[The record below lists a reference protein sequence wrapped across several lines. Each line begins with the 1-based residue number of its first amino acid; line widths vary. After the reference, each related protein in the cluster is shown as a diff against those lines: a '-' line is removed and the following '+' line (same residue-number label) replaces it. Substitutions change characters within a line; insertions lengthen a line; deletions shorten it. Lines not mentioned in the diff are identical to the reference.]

1 MKLFANTVFA
11 GTLLLCFTLPATA
24 QTTESLFHTVPRDHW
39 AYATLER
46 FERAGI
52 STGYPEGTF
61 RDKRLLARYEVALA
75 VQRVALTAFPPDA
88 RGGGALRKA
97 VLQKLNLAI
106 RPEAREVPRLIAEFT
121 PELKLLGTDTELL
134 QHQTEQRLSP
144 DPVTIPDTGARSKEY
159 EKGVKLAR
167 QEWKKGVT
175 VLYTGGFS
183 PALMVDKRL
192 GIPLSMAF
200 GCLVDEEMAGRAQGH
215 NEEVYRLIL
224 ERGLPTNSRVRWMGE
239 ILQPK
244 PLWADPTRARTPVPY
259 GGPAV
264 TSPDGRVTLR
274 LREGHDEQPPRLE
287 VSEKGAKPFQ
297 WGLHQL
303 DRQSPV
309 LTALWGPPGSHLL
322 FLRYREGRGGRG
334 GEVFQVVDTA
344 LGQSLNH
351 VYVPEPAS
359 SALTTDGKNKGD

>member
-1 MKLFANTVFA
+1 MKLFAYTVIA
-11 GTLLLCFTLPATA
+11 GSLLLGSGVPTSA
-24 QTTESLFHTVPRDHW
+24 QQAESPFEAVPREHW
-39 AYATLER
+39 VYTTLDQ
-46 FERAGI
+46 FERADV

-61 RDKRLLARYEVALA
+61 RGKRLLTRYEVALA
-75 VQRVALTAFPPDA
+75 VQRVATFVFQPDP
-88 RGGGALRKA
+88 RSGSVLRKA

-106 RPEAREVPRLIAEFT
+106 KPQAREVPRLIAEFT

-134 QHQTEQRLSP
+134 RSQIEKRLSP
-144 DPVTIPDTGARSKEY
+144 DPVTVPDTGVRSKEY

-167 QEWKKGVT
+167 QEWKKGET
-175 VLYTGGFS
+175 VLYCGGLS
-183 PALMVDKRL
+183 PALTIDEKL
-192 GIPLSMAF
+192 GIPLYMAF
-200 GCLVDEEMAGRAQGH
+200 GCLVDEETAGRAQGH

-244 PLWADPTRARTPVPY
+244 QLWADPTRTRTPVPY
-259 GGPAV
+259 GGPAL
-264 TSPDGRVTLR
+264 TSPDSNVTLR

-287 VSEKGAKPFQ
+287 ISEKDAKPFR
-297 WGLHQL
+297 WDLHQL

-322 FLRYREGRGGRG
+322 FLRYREGRGGHG

-344 LGQSLNH
+344 LGRSLNRI
-351 VYVPEPAS
+351 YVPEPAS
-359 SALTTDGKNKGD
+359 NQP